1 MDPVN
6 DSENV
11 ALEERPEEL
20 PTDATAETS
29 APEPESPT
37 EPKAADRSYAEM
49 ARAVVASPAFWPGVI
64 VTLSIAM
71 AFSGLLNSLQSLYF
85 GTLSKD
91 GYYSH
96 GPLVPVIAGVVIY
109 RNWDRIKNIP
119 VNGCWYVLP
128 FILPLLYLAR
138 VTQLVEI
145 QLLSSLLF
153 VTTLLL
159 GTWFAAGFRWMMA
172 LTLPILYLLFGLPVF
187 TSVVDIYTN
196 PLQSLSTSV
205 SYQLLKIFGYQPIR
219 TDTTTIYLDRFT
231 LSVEVPCSGLKLLI
245 AVTAFMVFF
254 VLIGRLSAWK
264 NLMMI
269 GLIVPL
275 CLFING
281 LRIALIGVVGNTWG
295 AEAGHSFHDYS
306 GYITLLICFFILFKF
321 ARLLGWKD

>member
-11 ALEERPEEL
+11 AIEERPIE
-20 PTDATAETS
+20 PQPVAAAENPAP
-29 APEPESPT
+29 APEGVA
-37 EPKAADRSYAEM
+37 EPKAADRSYAEI

-64 VTLSIAM
+64 ITLSIAM
-71 AFSGLLNSLQSLYF
+71 AFSGLIASLQSLYF
-85 GTLSKD
+85 GTLSRD

-96 GPLVPVIAGVVIY
+96 GPLVPLISGVIIY
-109 RNWDRIKNIP
+109 RNWDRIKDIP
-119 VNGCWYVLP
+119 VNGCWFVLP
-128 FILPLLYLAR
+128 FMLPLLYLAR

-153 VTTLLL
+153 VATILL
-159 GTWFAAGFRWMMA
+159 GVWFAAGFRWMMA
-172 LTLPILYLLFGLPVF
+172 VTLPTLYLLFGLPVF

-196 PLQSLSTSV
+196 PLQSISTTV

-264 NLMMI
+264 NLMMMA
-269 GLIVPL
+269 LIIPL

-295 AEAGHSFHDYS
+295 ADAGHSFHDYS
-306 GYITLLICFFILFKF
+306 GYLTLIICFFILFKF